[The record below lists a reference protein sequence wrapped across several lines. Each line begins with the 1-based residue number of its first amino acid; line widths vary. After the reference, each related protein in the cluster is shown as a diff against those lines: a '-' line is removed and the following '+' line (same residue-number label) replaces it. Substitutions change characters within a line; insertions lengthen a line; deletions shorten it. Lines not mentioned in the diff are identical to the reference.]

1 MECACTWD
9 GHDITECCGAHTIYI
24 RDMLTRA
31 LRDVESL
38 ASTEMKIAQEK
49 ALIFLKS
56 HDPKSEKDAIKHM
69 SSAAAMR
76 ASIEL
81 FKNSFGVAVFEDI
94 TQKK

>member
-1 MECACTWD
+1 MECTCTWNGVD
-9 GHDITECCGAHTIYI
+9 VTECCGAHTIYI
-24 RDMLTRA
+24 RDMLTKA

-49 ALIFLKS
+49 ALIFLET
-56 HDPKSEKDAIKHM
+56 HDIKNEKDAIKHM